1 MGQDEEVDSKAF
13 AAQKKEVEDAWRDG
27 REEDALELARLLIDD
42 LWEDKDYS
50 HIVEVHDILGLE
62 PRQSLYSFELAYALV
77 EKRRPGDA
85 ERIYEAI
92 LANEPRNSSV
102 LNNLHIIKKNKDQIE
117 DAWKLIQ
124 RAKQLAPTDEI
135 IDRNFNSM
143 RTLFDER
150 KGILAQFNASS
161 EHVKNE
167 NEFVLEKLK
176 SFVANALKDPTCKKH
191 HIPIPKWKMRVF
203 MGTDEAKANS
213 LADQWLEKGYI
224 RRTGDRGEHG
234 EHVYEINPYLKA
246 ALEAVEESRVPKAW
260 SEGIR
265 ALDGERLE
273 RLGYFDAVWR
283 IRKTKKAFRTILERD
298 LNELFLNYLMGNHKA
313 VVVMSGSLV
322 ETLLIYHCEKKKVAQ
337 VTYDRHQRQISKK
350 LYEADLGDLLDYFEQ
365 NKMLS
370 DLLVHMG
377 NISRISRNFIHPGKE
392 LREAEHLSQGKAEMC
407 FLSALEV
414 VRHIC

>member
-1 MGQDEEVDSKAF
+1 VESKAF
-13 AAQKKEVEDAWRDG
+13 AAHKKEIVDIWRDG
-27 REEDALELARLLIDD
+27 RKEDAFQHARFLIHD

-50 HIVEVHDILGLE
+50 HIVEVNDIPGLE
-62 PRQSLYSFELAYALV
+62 PRQSLYSFELAYSLV
-77 EKRRPGDA
+77 EKRRPSDA

-102 LNNLHIIKKNKDQIE
+102 LNNLHIIKRNKDQIE
-117 DAWKLIQ
+117 EAWKLIQ
-124 RAKQLAPTDEI
+124 KAKQLAPKDEV
-135 IDRNFNSM
+135 IDRNFVSM
-143 RTLFDER
+143 RTLFEER
-150 KGILAQFNASS
+150 RGILAQFKVSS
-161 EHVKNE
+161 AHVKNE

-176 SFVANALKDPTCKKH
+176 NLVANALKDPTFKKH
-191 HIPIPKWKMRVF
+191 QIPIPKWKMRVL

-234 EHVYEINPYLKA
+234 EHIYEISPYLKE
-246 ALEAVEESRVPKAW
+246 ALEAVEKSCVPKAW

-265 ALDGERLE
+265 MLDGEQLK
-273 RLGYFDAVWR
+273 RLGYFDVVIR
-283 IRKTKKAFRTILERD
+283 VRKTKKAFRIILERD

-392 LREAEHLSQGKAEMC
+392 LREAEHLSHSKAEMC

>member
-1 MGQDEEVDSKAF
+1 MNSKAF
-13 AAQKKEVEDAWRDG
+13 AAQKKEIEAAWRDG
-27 REEDALELARLLIDD
+27 REEDALELARLLIHD
-42 LWEDKDYS
+42 LWKDKDYS
-50 HIVEVHDILGLE
+50 HIVQVYDIPGLE

-77 EKRRPGDA
+77 EKLRPGDA
-85 ERIYEAI
+85 ERVYEAI

-102 LNNLHIIKKNKDQIE
+102 LNNLHIIKRSKDQIE
-117 DAWKLIQ
+117 EAWKLIQ
-124 RAKQLAPTDEI
+124 RAKQLAPKDEV

-143 RTLFDER
+143 RALFEER
-150 KGILAQFNASS
+150 KGILDQFKASS
-161 EHVKNE
+161 GHVKNE

-176 SFVANALKDPTCKKH
+176 NFVANALKDPSFKNH
-191 HIPIPKWKMRVF
+191 QIHIPKWKMRVL
-203 MGTDEAKANS
+203 MATDEAKANS
-213 LADQWLEKGYI
+213 LTDQWLEKGYI

-234 EHVYEINPYLKA
+234 EHIYEISPYLKV
-246 ALEAVEESRVPKAW
+246 ALDAVEESRVPKAW

-273 RLGYFDAVWR
+273 RLGFFDAVR
-283 IRKTKKAFRTILERD
+283 RVRKTKKAFRTILERD
-298 LNELFLNYLMGNHKA
+298 LNELFLNYIMGNHKA

-322 ETLLIYHCEKKKVAQ
+322 ETLLIYHCEKKKVAE
-337 VTYDRHQRQISKK
+337 VRYDRHQRQISKK

>member
-1 MGQDEEVDSKAF
+1 MESRAF
-13 AAQKKEVEDAWRDG
+13 AAHRKEIVDACRDG
-27 REEDALELARLLIDD
+27 RKEDAFQLACFLIRD

-50 HIVEVHDILGLE
+50 HIVEVYDIPGLE
-62 PRQSLYSFELAYALV
+62 PRQSLYSFELAYSLV
-77 EKRRPGDA
+77 EKRRPSDA

-102 LNNLHIIKKNKDQIE
+102 LNNLHVIRRNKDQIE
-117 DAWKLIQ
+117 EAWKLIQ
-124 RAKQLAPTDEI
+124 KAKQLAPKDEV

-143 RTLFDER
+143 RTLFEER
-150 KGILAQFNASS
+150 RGIRAQFKASS

-167 NEFVLEKLK
+167 NQFVLEKLR
-176 SFVANALKDPTCKKH
+176 SFVANALKDPTFKKH
-191 HIPIPKWKMRVF
+191 QIPIPKWKMRVL

-234 EHVYEINPYLKA
+234 EHIYEISPYLKA
-246 ALEAVEESRVPKAW
+246 ELESVEESCVPKAW

-265 ALDGERLE
+265 MLDGERLK
-273 RLGYFDAVWR
+273 RLGYFDAVSR
-283 IRKTKKAFRTILERD
+283 VRKTKKAFRIILERD

-322 ETLLIYHCEKKKVAQ
+322 ETLLIYHCEKKKVAL

-392 LREAEHLSQGKAEMC
+392 LREAEHLSHSKAEIC